1 MSRILC
7 LLVLTLVLIPAI
19 SLTASAQHDP
29 AGDTAARVPALEK
42 FHEAI
47 YTLWHTAWPAKDVET
62 LVKLLPELETN
73 AAAVTEAKLP
83 GILREK
89 KEAWDAGVA
98 KLNGI
103 LAEYKA
109 AAAAK
114 DTAKLLA
121 AAEALHM
128 RYEGLVRVIRPV
140 MKELDAFHGVLY
152 LLYHYYWPEGNG
164 PKIKESAAQLV
175 EKMELLEK
183 GALPKRF
190 EKKAEMFNT
199 AREKLGVAVKEFHAA
214 VNREDAILT
223 KEGMADAVNAVHG
236 RYQVVEKVFE

>member
-1 MSRILC
+1 MNRILC
-7 LLVLTLVLIPAI
+7 LVAFALVLSIAV

-29 AGDTAARVPALEK
+29 AGETAARVPALEK
-42 FHEAI
+42 FHETI

-62 LVKLLPELETN
+62 LLKLLPELEANT
-73 AAAVTEAKLP
+73 AAVTEAKLP

-89 KEAWDAGVA
+89 EEAWNAGVTQ
-98 KLNGI
+98 LNGI
-103 LAEYKA
+103 MEEYKA

-140 MKELDAFHGVLY
+140 MKELDAFHTVLY
-152 LLYHYYWPEGNG
+152 MLYHYNWPEGNG
-164 PKIKESAAQLV
+164 PKMKESAAQLV

-183 GALPKRF
+183 GVLPKRH
-190 EKKAEMFNT
+190 EKKMEMFNA
-199 AREKLGVAVKEFHAA
+199 AREKLGAAVREFHAA
-214 VNREDAILT
+214 VGREGVVLT
-223 KEGMADAVNAVHG
+223 KDGMADAVNAVHG